1 MCLNRF
7 IIFAIK
13 IKLMR
18 FIPKL
23 LLLAVALI
31 SCIDSFSQ
39 DSIDYHLST
48 DSTVNAKASFRRTY
62 FATRTAIKPRIDGKI
77 NDECWSQGVWS
88 GDFTQQQPHQ
98 AKAPSQRTEI
108 KILYDN
114 DNLYIATKCYDNEP
128 EKIRPILG
136 RRDALAGDI
145 SGVAIDSYHDKQ
157 TAYEFNV
164 TAAGQK
170 VDLLHLGSY
179 GWDFNWN
186 AVWEGKAFVGDSLWS
201 SEMRIPFSQIRFT
214 EQENQVWG
222 MHIWRWI
229 DRLQEES
236 QWKLIPVDAPAMVYL
251 FGELRGIEGISHK
264 KNFEIMPYAS
274 AKFVPNS
281 SPDKSLKWG
290 VGLDGKIGITS
301 NFTVDYTI
309 NPDFGQVEADPS
321 VLNLTAFETFYEEK
335 RPFFL
340 EGNSILDFKMGDDL
354 LFYSRRIGQAPSYYP
369 NVEPGQ
375 TVSMPENTTIL
386 SALKLTGKTKKG
398 LSVGVVQSFTAREN
412 STVYSADKNEKVAVE
427 PFTNFMVGRI
437 KQDMNNGNTVI
448 GGMVTSSIRNI
459 RDVQLDFLP
468 GSSYTGGLDL
478 EHNWKNRKYFVD
490 FKGFF
495 SQVNGSKAAI
505 TQLQQSTAHY
515 FQREDAS
522 HLTLDPDL
530 TSLSGYGGMFNVG
543 KRSGKFR
550 VTTGVDWR
558 SPGVDL
564 NDIGYLRQADYV
576 KQNLELTYKVDKPY
590 GILMNYSYG
599 LMQSHEWS
607 FGGENLMDKLTFV
620 TKFRFKNMWIT
631 NFSLLRNFN
640 TFDTRELRGGPKLF
654 KDNMTE
660 GSLQVLTNSV
670 KKLSGGIASTLT
682 VSNDKISQENDYV
695 LLMKWQMNNRLSIS
709 TQTGYHIGTDNQQ
722 YVRTYFG
729 VNNNDYIVGKIDQK
743 TLYTTIRFEYY
754 VSPELSFQYYG
765 SPYASIGKYSEFRS
779 VANAGS
785 RDLNTRYNPLTILG
799 VADNTYSMDS
809 NGDHVEDF
817 KMKNPDFNFQEFRS
831 NLVGRWEFSPGSTL
845 YLVWTNT
852 RSLYSDTYKSS
863 VLDSFGGISNLK
875 ANNVFMVK
883 FNYWFS
889 L

>member
-1 MCLNRF
+1 M
-7 IIFAIK
+7 K
-13 IKLMR
+13 
-18 FIPKL
+18 FIPIL
-23 LLLAVALI
+23 LLLAVNLI
-31 SCIDSFSQ
+31 CCDAIFAQ

-48 DSTVNAKASFRRTY
+48 DSTVNAKASFRRSY
-62 FATRTAIKPRIDGKI
+62 FATRTTTKPRIDGKI
-77 NDECWSQGVWS
+77 NDECWSQGTWS
-88 GDFTQQQPHQ
+88 GDFTQQQPNQ
-98 AKAPSQRTEI
+98 AKAPSQQTEI

-136 RRDALAGDI
+136 RRDVLAGDI

-170 VDLLHLGSY
+170 IDLLHLGSY

-214 EQENQVWG
+214 KQDNQVWG

-229 DRLQEES
+229 DRFQEES

-281 SPDKSLKWG
+281 SPEKSMRWG

-340 EGNSILDFKMGDDL
+340 EGNSILDFKMGEDL
-354 LFYSRRIGQAPSYYP
+354 LFYSRRIGQAPSWYP
-369 NVEPGQ
+369 DAEPGQ

-412 STVYSADKNEKVAVE
+412 STVYSTASEEKVAVE

-468 GSSYTGGLDL
+468 GSSYSGGLDL

-505 TQLQQSTAHY
+505 TQLQQST
-515 FQREDAS
+515 FQAALRLEPEQHHA
-522 HLTLDPDL
+522 
-530 TSLSGYGGMFNVG
+530 GGRIRQV
-543 KRSGKFR
+543 
-550 VTTGVDWR
+550 
-558 SPGVDL
+558 SPGTARPPEAFAAFPEVPQAVVDAPAS
-564 NDIGYLRQADYV
+564 LRRHRLRPEDRPHSKPDRHPAVLHILYQHRHKRATRNRGIEECGRGSGTGGLVENQA
-576 KQNLELTYKVDKPY
+576 P
-590 GILMNYSYG
+590 
-599 LMQSHEWS
+599 
-607 FGGENLMDKLTFV
+607 
-620 TKFRFKNMWIT
+620 
-631 NFSLLRNFN
+631 
-640 TFDTRELRGGPKLF
+640 
-654 KDNMTE
+654 
-660 GSLQVLTNSV
+660 
-670 KKLSGGIASTLT
+670 SG
-682 VSNDKISQENDYV
+682 
-695 LLMKWQMNNRLSIS
+695 
-709 TQTGYHIGTDNQQ
+709 
-722 YVRTYFG
+722 
-729 VNNNDYIVGKIDQK
+729 
-743 TLYTTIRFEYY
+743 
-754 VSPELSFQYYG
+754 
-765 SPYASIGKYSEFRS
+765 
-779 VANAGS
+779 
-785 RDLNTRYNPLTILG
+785 
-799 VADNTYSMDS
+799 
-809 NGDHVEDF
+809 
-817 KMKNPDFNFQEFRS
+817 
-831 NLVGRWEFSPGSTL
+831 
-845 YLVWTNT
+845 
-852 RSLYSDTYKSS
+852 
-863 VLDSFGGISNLK
+863 
-875 ANNVFMVK
+875 
-883 FNYWFS
+883 
-889 L
+889 